1 MGKLYDS
8 LLSGTS
14 GRTGR
19 IVVANVYGNEI
30 SRIRPKKRSGQPT
43 AKQLLIRNRMKRCA
57 AFIQSYKAYACR
69 NYGTRSGM
77 KSPYN
82 MAMTNLMENF
92 LIDYDKDTITPD
104 YPQLAFSR
112 GSLMAAVPQSPTVAG
127 DMLEI
132 RWQDNSGGNPDRAAD
147 QAQILVAAEGEN
159 LSFFAE
165 NAASR
170 ADSACSL
177 NLPVNFRGRILHVW
191 IAFRAAD
198 GALASNSQYTGT
210 AS

>member
-8 LLSGTS
+8 LLSGSS

-43 AKQLLIRNRMKRCA
+43 AKQMLVRNRMKRCA
-57 AFIQSYKAYACR
+57 GFMQSYKAYACKY
-69 NYGTRSGM
+69 YGTRNGM
-77 KSPYN
+77 KSAYN

-92 LIDYDKDTITPD
+92 LMDFDKGTITPD

-112 GSLMAAVPQSPTVAG
+112 GSLMAAVPQSLNLAG
-127 DMLEI
+127 ETLEI
-132 RWQDNSGGNPDRAAD
+132 TWQDNSGGIPERTTD
-147 QAQILVAAEGEN
+147 QAQILVAAEEE
-159 LSFFAE
+159 LLTFFAE

-170 ADSACSL
+170 ADGAYSL
-177 NLPVNFRGRILHVW
+177 NLPVNFRDRTLHVW
-191 IAFRAAD
+191 IAFRTAD
-198 GALASNSQYTGT
+198 GKMSSNSQYAGT